1 MATGNKKK
9 SGQRTS
15 ASKRTGGKSSQVE
28 QRSGVYAIV
37 LFALSILFLCIV
49 LIPSGPEGGLWG
61 LLREVIFGVFGFCAF
76 ILPLLFI
83 YMTVVSSMEK
93 DFSRI
98 NVKVIEISV
107 MVFLIATAVSVFS
120 SDGKTDFS
128 DVVRNAYDVYRFE
141 GSVLGS
147 GVIGSILGFLLLTVT
162 GWSKAAACAIILIL
176 IFAFIL
182 LISGLT
188 LARFF
193 SGIWK
198 PVEKTKD
205 YASEKYV
212 EYSERREAVRADRAN
227 RIDTI
232 DPATDL
238 TPDKKVKDIPTLEE
252 TENQPVPD
260 ISKTPDTVTET
271 VASPSAVIDDL
282 IKKEN
287 AGKEKKQSESVS
299 SESEKEFTKEVEKN
313 SSGIKKDYILPP
325 ISCLKKGSGSEGVLN
340 ETELKA
346 NAEKLVET
354 LRSFGVETRIVGFSR
369 GPSVTRYEIQPAAG
383 VKISKITNLA
393 DDIALNLAASG
404 VRIEAPIPNKPAVG
418 IEVPNRTRHG
428 VSLRE
433 IIDTDDFRNAD
444 SKLNIALG
452 KDITGNNIY
461 ADLQKMPHLLVAG
474 TTGSGKSIC
483 LNTMIISIL
492 YNATPDEVKLIL
504 VDPKQVEF
512 IKYNGIPHL
521 LVPVVSN
528 ANKAAGALAWAVTE
542 MLKRYAKFAEKG
554 VRDIAGYNSVCEP
567 LGEEKMPQVVIFIDE
582 FSDLMMA
589 APNEVEDSVCRLAQ
603 MARAAG
609 MHLVIATQRPSVDV
623 ITGVIKSNIPSRIA
637 LTVKSNVESRIM
649 LDEGGAEK
657 LLGKGDL
664 LYNPIS
670 AIKPIRVQGAF
681 VSDKEIEDVVNFI
694 KKQGEGSYDDEVNQ
708 EMERLA
714 ASKDKKKSA
723 DADVGDSDSD
733 EMLPKAIEVVVEAQ
747 QASTTL
753 LQKKLKLGYARASRI
768 VDELEERNIIGPYE
782 GSKPRKVL
790 ITKQQ
795 WMEMNALSANDNG
808 YVGSNDEPEENV
820 MDKVIS
826 ESESNGVS
834 IF

>member
-1 MATGNKKK
+1 MANANRNSK
-9 SGQRTS
+9 GQRTT
-15 ASKRTGGKSSQVE
+15 ASKKNNSKNQAPAH
-28 QRSGVYAIV
+28 SGVFAIV
-37 LFALSILFLCIV
+37 LFALSVLFLCIV
-49 LIPSGPEGGLWG
+49 LIPGGPEGGLWG
-61 LLREVIFGVFGFCAF
+61 ILREVIFGVFGFCAF
-76 ILPLLFI
+76 ILPLLLI
-83 YMTVVSSMEK
+83 YLTVISSMEK
-93 DFSRI
+93 DFSKI
-98 NVKVIEISV
+98 NLR
-107 MVFLIATAVSVFS
+107 VFGAVALVFFIAAAVSIFS
-120 SDGKTDFS
+120 SDGKIEFTDA
-128 DVVRNAYDVYRFE
+128 VRNAYDTYRYD

-147 GVIGSILGFLLLTVT
+147 GVIGAAFGFLMLTIT
-162 GWSKAAACAIILIL
+162 GWSKAAAGAIVIIL
-176 IFAFIL
+176 IFALAL

-193 SGIWK
+193 KGLWK
-198 PVEKTKD
+198 PVEKTKNF
-205 YASEKYV
+205 ANEKYV
-212 EYSERREAVRADRAN
+212 EYSERREERADRAN

-252 TENQPVPD
+252 TENSSPDFAAQPA
-260 ISKTPDTVTET
+260 VTET
-271 VASPSAVIDDL
+271 VSPSAVIDDI
-282 IKKEN
+282 IKKTN
-287 AGKEKKQSESVS
+287 AAEEKKAKAE
-299 SESEKEFTKEVEKN
+299 EAKKSEKEFAEEVEKN
-313 SSGIKKDYILPP
+313 SNEKKKDYVFPP
-325 ISCLKKGSGSEGVLN
+325 ISCLKKGSGSDGILN
-340 ETELKA
+340 EAELKA

-354 LRSFGVETRIVGFSR
+354 LRSFGVETKIVGLSR

-418 IEVPNRTRHG
+418 IEVPNRTRAG

-452 KDITGNNIY
+452 KDITGGIVY

-504 VDPKQVEF
+504 IDPKQVEF

-528 ANKAAGALAWAVTE
+528 PNKAAGALAWAVTE

-589 APNEVEDSVCRLAQ
+589 APTEVEDSVCRLAQ

-670 AIKPIRVQGAF
+670 AIKPVRVQGAF
-681 VSDKEIEDVVNFI
+681 VSDKEVEDVVNFI
-694 KKQGEGSYDDEVNQ
+694 KKQGESSYDDEVNQ

-714 ASKDKKKSA
+714 ASKDKKKTV
-723 DADVGDSDSD
+723 DTDSDDSEAD

-747 QASTTL
+747 MASTTL
-753 LQKKLKLGYARASRI
+753 LQRKLKLGYARAARI
-768 VDELEERNIIGPYE
+768 VDELEARNIVGPYE

-790 ITKQQ
+790 ISKQQ
-795 WMEMNALSANDNG
+795 WMEMNALSNDDNG
-808 YVGSNDEPEENV
+808 YQGSYEAAEEAENE
-820 MDKVIS
+820 VIS
-826 ESESNGVS
+826 ESEATGNN